1 MKYDIL
7 MLDCFYKTCRRGIR
21 MRLKKWKS
29 FLSIFMAS
37 ALMMSTAAYGNPVVI
52 TPLEESQVASF
63 QSGSPSQGQGPD
75 GSSGT
80 GSVGGGA
87 DSAGVVSSTGPSAD
101 HTNNINNPSSPSG
114 PSQTADGT
122 AAGPDGTGSSTGV
135 NPGNGTGVNQGVNQ
149 GTNQG
154 TVDTSSIQQPAVE
167 AEGAVLMDAATG
179 NVLFSKNGDTK
190 FYPASITKLMTAL
203 LVAENCGLDDKVTFS
218 ATATTNLESGAV
230 SINMVEG
237 DVMTVRQCLY
247 ALLLKS
253 ANEVG
258 NALAEHVAGS
268 NAKFA
273 EMMNAKAAA
282 LGCTNTHFT
291 NPHGLNDTNHYTTPH
306 DMALIARA
314 AFQNDTVKTVASTRT
329 YTLPPTIKNPS
340 GLTVTMGHKMLNPS
354 DSRYYPGVIGSKTG
368 YTSKA
373 GNTLVTAVEKDGVR
387 LIAVV
392 MKSKSTH
399 YTDTKAM
406 FDYGFELAKAGALGG
421 SGAGGTAS
429 PSGSG
434 NAGPG
439 TTAGKGWIQDSN
451 GWYYVKDNG
460 AKASNEWITVDGV
473 TYWFDSN
480 TYMAKGWRQID
491 GKWYFL
497 RSNGAMA
504 RNQWEKVEEN
514 GLWFYLGADGA
525 MLTDTTTPDGF
536 KVDGSGACV
545 Q

>member
-1 MKYDIL
+1 MARTAQGWYPPPGLLLTIQTIQITQAAPQGHPRQRMGRLPDQ
-7 MLDCFYKTCRRGIR
+7 RGQE
-21 MRLKKWKS
+21 
-29 FLSIFMAS
+29 AV
-37 ALMMSTAAYGNPVVI
+37 PVC
-52 TPLEESQVASF
+52 T
-63 QSGSPSQGQGPD
+63 
-75 GSSGT
+75 
-80 GSVGGGA
+80 
-87 DSAGVVSSTGPSAD
+87 
-101 HTNNINNPSSPSG
+101 
-114 PSQTADGT
+114 
-122 AAGPDGTGSSTGV
+122 
-135 NPGNGTGVNQGVNQ
+135 GVNQ

-154 TVDTSSIQQPAVE
+154 TVDTASIQQPAVE

-354 DSRYYPGVIGSKTG
+354 DSRYYPGVIGGKTG

-421 SGAGGTAS
+421 SGTGGTAS

>member
-1 MKYDIL
+1 MSIVQCPKGHNYDNEKHAQ
-7 MLDCFYKTCRRGIR
+7 CPYC
-21 MRLKKWKS
+21 
-29 FLSIFMAS
+29 
-37 ALMMSTAAYGNPVVI
+37 
-52 TPLEESQVASF
+52 
-63 QSGSPSQGQGPD
+63 SGSQAIGITVPLDNTGLQEEIPAGAGEGGFPKTMPVSMEPAQGQGPD
-75 GSSGT
+75 GSYGSSGT

-101 HTNNINNPSSPSG
+101 NTNNTNNPSSPSG

-122 AAGPDGTGSSTGV
+122 AAGPEGAGSSTGV
-135 NPGNGTGVNQGVNQ
+135 NPGNGTGVNQG
-149 GTNQG
+149 TNQG
-154 TVDTSSIQQPAVE
+154 TVDTASIQQPAVE

-354 DSRYYPGVIGSKTG
+354 DSRYYPGVIGGKTG